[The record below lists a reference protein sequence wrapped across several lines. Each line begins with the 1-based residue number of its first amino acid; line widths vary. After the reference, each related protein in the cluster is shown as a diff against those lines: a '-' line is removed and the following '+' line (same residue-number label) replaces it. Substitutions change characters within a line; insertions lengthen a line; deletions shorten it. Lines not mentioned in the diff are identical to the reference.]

1 MDNNVDKTK
10 LRIQDIMSEIAN
22 LKKYNNDLRA
32 NCSGEK
38 LEEYLDRL
46 NNNIV
51 QTQIKVENIYN
62 ETLK

>member
-10 LRIQDIMSEIAN
+10 LRIQDIMNEIAN

-38 LEEYLDRL
+38 LEEYLDKL

-51 QTQIKVENIYN
+51 QTQVKIENIYN